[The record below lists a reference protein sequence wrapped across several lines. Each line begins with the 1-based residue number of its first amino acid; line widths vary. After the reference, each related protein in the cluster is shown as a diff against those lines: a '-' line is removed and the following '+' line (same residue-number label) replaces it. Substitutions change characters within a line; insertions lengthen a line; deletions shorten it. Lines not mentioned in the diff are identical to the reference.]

1 MEKNLKTYE
10 SDYDECLKF
19 KIDRDFL
26 IQEPQPL
33 WDKLSFGFGPRI
45 MKFLTVPGL
54 SFDDLYQLG
63 GHLRH
68 RRISG
73 QFY

>member
-10 SDYDECLKF
+10 SNYDECLNF
-19 KIDRDFL
+19 KADKDFL
-26 IQEPQPL
+26 IQEPQPV
-33 WDKLSFGFGPRI
+33 WDRLSFGFGKRI
-45 MKFLTVPGL
+45 MRYLNVPGL
-54 SFDDLYQLG
+54 GFDDLYQLG

-73 QFY
+73 